1 MLREEKGLPKNYVK
15 KMLLREGGG
24 SEQIKGNSEKKPDEE
39 VKYGS
44 VKKSLKETWLGDWV
58 IPIH

>member
-15 KMLLREGGG
+15 IMLLREGGG
-24 SEQIKGNSEKKPDEE
+24 SEQIKGNSEKKTDEE

-44 VKKSLKETWLGDWV
+44 VKK
-58 IPIH
+58 